1 MIGERMQMPM
11 QNDILGMLARFQG
24 VHPGLPIGTALCVLA
39 LLGVALIPAV
49 FWLARETRRG
59 RAPSHRADLEVFRSA
74 RRDPLTGLPN
84 RTQFSESLS
93 RRLQAGTRSA
103 LILID
108 IDRFKDINCLHGHR
122 IGDEVLVAAASR
134 LRQLMPEV
142 DQIARLGGDEF
153 GLLLD
158 AARGRDDVE
167 SAALNI
173 LRTLLAPV
181 TTGTGVVLC
190 SASIGVSLMPDHGL
204 DADSVLRAAHM
215 AMHEVKEAGG
225 GAFRFFNPARSAAEK
240 LRAEMK
246 EDLRDAITAG
256 QVVPFYQ
263 PIVDLRSGQMIGLEV
278 LARWDHPTRG
288 LLSPD
293 LFIPMAEEMQLAGQI
308 SQVLMRRVAR
318 DARDWPN
325 WIYFAINVSPGQLR
339 ELITMLR
346 DPPAWS
352 EGEIDPKRLEI
363 EVTENAIIEDLDIAR
378 EMMGLFQ
385 ARGTRVVLDD
395 FGMGYSNIFHLRE
408 LPFDRIKIDKSFVMD
423 SASDPRAEACV
434 RAMLALGASLG
445 IDMVAE
451 GIETSEIARHLENLG
466 CRFGQGYLYSEPVP
480 ANGVYAM
487 MRRLRSATGALVA

>member
-173 LRTLLAPV
+173 LRTA
-181 TTGTGVVLC
+181 
-190 SASIGVSLMPDHGL
+190 
-204 DADSVLRAAHM
+204 DA
-215 AMHEVKEAGG
+215 
-225 GAFRFFNPARSAAEK
+225 
-240 LRAEMK
+240 
-246 EDLRDAITAG
+246 
-256 QVVPFYQ
+256 
-263 PIVDLRSGQMIGLEV
+263 
-278 LARWDHPTRG
+278 
-288 LLSPD
+288 
-293 LFIPMAEEMQLAGQI
+293 
-308 SQVLMRRVAR
+308 
-318 DARDWPN
+318 
-325 WIYFAINVSPGQLR
+325 
-339 ELITMLR
+339 
-346 DPPAWS
+346 
-352 EGEIDPKRLEI
+352 
-363 EVTENAIIEDLDIAR
+363 
-378 EMMGLFQ
+378 
-385 ARGTRVVLDD
+385 
-395 FGMGYSNIFHLRE
+395 
-408 LPFDRIKIDKSFVMD
+408 
-423 SASDPRAEACV
+423 
-434 RAMLALGASLG
+434 
-445 IDMVAE
+445 
-451 GIETSEIARHLENLG
+451 
-466 CRFGQGYLYSEPVP
+466 
-480 ANGVYAM
+480 
-487 MRRLRSATGALVA
+487 